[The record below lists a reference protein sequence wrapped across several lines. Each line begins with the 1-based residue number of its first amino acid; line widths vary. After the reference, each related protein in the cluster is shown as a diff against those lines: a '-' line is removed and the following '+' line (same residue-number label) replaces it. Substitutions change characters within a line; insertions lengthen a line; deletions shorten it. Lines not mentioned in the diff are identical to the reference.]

1 MRHAENATPRPR
13 PRPKCES
20 SSNRPKAKDPDD
32 GRVYEGIGERP
43 GPSVERDPRRPLA
56 QIRIKQSKRFVPYW
70 KSWGRCQTE
79 NAELKCK
86 ANADG
91 GCRPQQHG
99 GTQDL
104 RCGTWGRNLD
114 LASLSARSPTRASAP
129 ICEVSSAMIWNCSE
143 SCEPRACV
151 DRVVQFAASYCWID
165 LCLFVCLFEKMY
177 WLLFVKS
184 NT

>member
-1 MRHAENATPRPR
+1 MLPLGQDRQRNAKVLRTD
-13 PRPKCES
+13 
-20 SSNRPKAKDPDD
+20 PKAKDPDD

-43 GPSVERDPRRPLA
+43 GPSVERDSGPNSY
-56 QIRIKQSKRFVPYW
+56 KQSKRFVPYW

-104 RCGTWGRNLD
+104 RCCTWVAIWRNLD
-114 LASLSARSPTRASAP
+114 LASSVEHNVSQKPHKGKCTNLRSLVSHDLALLS
-129 ICEVSSAMIWNCSE
+129 
-143 SCEPRACV
+143 
-151 DRVVQFAASYCWID
+151 
-165 LCLFVCLFEKMY
+165 LF
-177 WLLFVKS
+177 
-184 NT
+184 